1 MKFVATIEA
10 RMTST
15 RLPGK
20 VMLEAAGKPM
30 LEHLVERLKLVCL
43 QWIKE
48 KRLITKDIVAK
59 EDKKLNTDIETHYPL
74 FDSGLYTEVVHQ
86 SGERAIKILSGP
98 YKDVIYQYGQVEL
111 VPREESEIPTIDFER
126 AVRACPNELAD
137 TISDDQTFNELMSNI
152 LVELLANQGL
162 EELKNGI

>member
-1 MKFVATIEA
+1 M
-10 RMTST
+10 
-15 RLPGK
+15 
-20 VMLEAAGKPM
+20 
-30 LEHLVERLKLVCL
+30 
-43 QWIKE
+43 
-48 KRLITKDIVAK
+48 AK
-59 EDKKLNTDIETHYPL
+59 EDKKLNSDVETHYPL

-111 VPREESEIPTIDFER
+111 VPREQEEIPTMDFER
-126 AVRACPNELAD
+126 AVRACPEKLVD
-137 TISDDQTFNELMSNI
+137 TISDDEDFNQVMSNI